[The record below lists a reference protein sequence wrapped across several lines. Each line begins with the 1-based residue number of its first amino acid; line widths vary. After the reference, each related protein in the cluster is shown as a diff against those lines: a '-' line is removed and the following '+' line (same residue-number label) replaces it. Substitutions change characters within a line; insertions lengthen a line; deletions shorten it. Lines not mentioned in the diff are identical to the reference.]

1 MIPMDEEI
9 YIINFYV
16 LSIISRVF
24 QYSSLFKI
32 LNLYKIN
39 HFIRIKN

>member
-1 MIPMDEEI
+1 MFSLLFQE
-9 YIINFYV
+9 FAAS
-16 LSIISRVF
+16 LVF